1 MHYQSDFLFSY
12 LVELQLPLG
21 TFLFFVFVPKCWS
34 SCNVERL
41 AMKRLTSGAWRRLT
55 DYYIAWESLM
65 IGHHEG
71 TITMRIFDV
80 AGWRPPVIVSLF
92 VVVNQS

>member
-1 MHYQSDFLFSY
+1 MVGLWLSLNVLSFK
-12 LVELQLPLG
+12 LVHIIIPQPRDKDL
-21 TFLFFVFVPKCWS
+21 S
-34 SCNVERL
+34 L

>member
-1 MHYQSDFLFSY
+1 
-12 LVELQLPLG
+12 
-21 TFLFFVFVPKCWS
+21 
-34 SCNVERL
+34 
-41 AMKRLTSGAWRRLT
+41 MKRLTSGAWRRLT